1 MKKRTGQKEPQKGIS
16 RRSFIQKGAAA
27 SALALS
33 FPYVKTQ
40 SAFGAPGTEGIRLGV
55 IGTGRQ
61 GRSHLNQPLIYKNV
75 VALCDADDQMLTQG
89 QQIVVE
95 KDNRSAQRMPALY
108 KDYRKMLEDKN
119 IDAVLI
125 ATPDHWH
132 AKMAIDA
139 CVCGKHV
146 YIEKPMALT
155 IYETQQMLKAARKYK
170 VVCQH
175 GTMRRSYSEFR
186 RACEIVRSER
196 IGEIHTVRVGLAGVN
211 FNEPPRPNTNPPS
224 HLDYDLWLGPAPWRP
239 YNQNHVHYNFRFF
252 WDFAGGQMTNWGA
265 HYVDVAQWGLNKDET
280 GPVEVSGVRVEY
292 DPKKRFE
299 VPAWSE
305 VTFKYADG
313 KRIIC
318 GQSHRDGTTF
328 EGEDGTLWVGGSSA
342 IQCSVRGAVE
352 EPLGTNDVH
361 LYKSDNHHQ
370 NWYDCIQFG
379 KYPVSDVEN
388 GHRSTTVC
396 NLGNIACR
404 VGRTIKW
411 DPVKEEMIDDKEA
424 SSYLHY
430 EYRAPWALPDLG

>member
-1 MKKRTGQKEPQKGIS
+1 MKEQSHQKKPQEGIS
-16 RRSFIQKGAAA
+16 RRNFIRKGAAA
-27 SALALS
+27 SAMALS
-33 FPYVKTQ
+33 FPYIRTHPV
-40 SAFGAPGTEGIRLGV
+40 FGAPNTEGIRVGV

-61 GRSHLNQPLIYKNV
+61 GRSHLYQPLIYKNV
-75 VALCDADDQMLTQG
+75 VALCDVDDHMLTQG

-95 KDNRSAQRMPALY
+95 KDNRSGQRMPAVY

-132 AKMAIDA
+132 AQMAIDA
-139 CVCGKHV
+139 SVCGKHV
-146 YIEKPMALT
+146 YVEKPMALT
-155 IYETQQMLKAARKYK
+155 IYETQQMLKAARKHK
-170 VVCQH
+170 VVVQH
-175 GTMRRSYSEFR
+175 GTMRRSYTEFR

-196 IGEIHTVRVGLAGVN
+196 IGEVHTVRVGLALVN
-211 FNEPPRPNTNPPS
+211 FNEPARPNSNPPS
-224 HLDYDLWLGPAPWRP
+224 NLDYDLWLGPAPWRP
-239 YNQNHVHYNFRFF
+239 YNPNHVHYNFRFF

-265 HYVDVAQWGLNKDET
+265 HYIDVAQWGLDKDET
-280 GPVEVSGVRVEY
+280 GPVEVSNVRVEY
-292 DPKKRFE
+292 DPQNRFE

-318 GQSHRDGTTF
+318 GQSQRDGTCF
-328 EGEDGTLWVGGSSA
+328 EGVDGTLWVGGSSA

-352 EPLGTNDVH
+352 EPLGVDDVH

-370 NWYDCIQFG
+370 NWYDCIRFG

-388 GHRSTTVC
+388 GHRSATVC

-411 DPVKEEMIDDKEA
+411 DPVKEEIIGDEEA
-424 SSYLHY
+424 GKYLHY
-430 EYRAPWALPDLG
+430 QYRAPWGLPDLG